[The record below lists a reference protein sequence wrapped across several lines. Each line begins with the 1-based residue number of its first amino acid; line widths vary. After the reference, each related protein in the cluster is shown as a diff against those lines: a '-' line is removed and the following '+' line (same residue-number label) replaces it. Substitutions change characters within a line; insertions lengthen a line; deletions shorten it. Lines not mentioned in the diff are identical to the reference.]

1 MWICIVFH
9 LRVCSKTLKSI
20 KHAFSSSVIR
30 CFGIV
35 PTKLF
40 TIALYFQYF
49 ILCSAIDR
57 LQFSQRVIMFL
68 AIQTCANVFRFAC
81 ICTELCEYFPIFF
94 FSEICVWTPNQLF
107 FCMPVTKSK
116 QKEIWYIL
124 PNKCEINKPIESY
137 FGWSTKIVGF
147 LF

>member
-1 MWICIVFH
+1 MLTLKIFEFRSPVQVFMWICIVFH

-40 TIALYFQYF
+40 TIALYFQCF
-49 ILCSAIDR
+49 ILYSAIDW
-57 LQFSQRVIMFL
+57 LQFSLRVIMFL

-81 ICTELCEYFPIFF
+81 ISELCEYFPIFLSRKFVFERQINYF
-94 FSEICVWTPNQLF
+94 FACQWQNQ
-107 FCMPVTKSK
+107 
-116 QKEIWYIL
+116 
-124 PNKCEINKPIESY
+124 NKKKYDTYCQTNAK
-137 FGWSTKIVGF
+137 
-147 LF
+147 